1 VKTSKP
7 HILARSRICFQQ
19 RKSVSSDVLQKTK
32 QGTAKLTEECFCRK
46 LKKMAMKNTI
56 IFVLHQIV
64 RLYAVS
70 SFSEGAIS
78 PHVLPR
84 PQHCLYPTNV
94 ALDPIFPQQDVGFDF
109 TENKCDL
116 RFGYS
121 QQTSRGKFPTWVCI
135 AKDRCLRI
143 EPVGGHFSC
152 DAARMKFVRRKTSDG
167 STSQVGQPPSIFS
180 ALRA

>member
-1 VKTSKP
+1 
-7 HILARSRICFQQ
+7 
-19 RKSVSSDVLQKTK
+19 
-32 QGTAKLTEECFCRK
+32 
-46 LKKMAMKNTI
+46 MKNTI

-167 STSQVGQPPSIFS
+167 STSQVGQPSSIFS